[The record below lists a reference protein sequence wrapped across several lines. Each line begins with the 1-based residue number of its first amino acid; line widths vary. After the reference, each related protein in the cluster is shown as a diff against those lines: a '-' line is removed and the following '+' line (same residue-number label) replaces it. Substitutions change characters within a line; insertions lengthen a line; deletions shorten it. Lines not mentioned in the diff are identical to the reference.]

1 LHEFLLLSD
10 LKNSV
15 INLAIIQSFS
25 LLILNVKNAMILFYI
40 FSNNFINH
48 IISNDH
54 DYNDYDEDFGFY
66 YVNFMK
72 SLAQKIDLNTIQF
85 FFQKDYDF
93 PLLQNAL
100 KFYNYNDAMMMN
112 TVRNIFLTILKRKL
126 CFDKYLFL
134 SESRANL

>member
-1 LHEFLLLSD
+1 MHEFLLLSD

-48 IISNDH
+48 IISNDY
-54 DYNDYDEDFGFY
+54 DDYDDDFGFY

-72 SLAQKIDLNTIQF
+72 SLSQKIDLNTIQF

-100 KFYNYNDAMMMN
+100 KFYNYNDAMLMN

-126 CFDKYLFL
+126 CFD
-134 SESRANL
+134 